1 MAGEYQKD
9 HVRELSCIAE
19 ELELEGRTFL
29 RCFSVEELAREY
41 NGIGPEWIGAEVRAK
56 TTKYLSLFEPAA
68 LIHDLRNY
76 MSDGTRE
83 AFAFA
88 NKEFL
93 ANCLKLANDRY
104 SWWDPRLYRARA
116 VARLLYAFVQGQGG
130 WRAWLD
136 CFNKN
141 QNKKGKM
148 K

>member
-9 HVRELSCIAE
+9 HVRDLSYIVE

-29 RCFSVEELAREY
+29 HSFSFAELTREY

-83 AFAFA
+83 AFEFA

-93 ANCLKLANDRY
+93 TNCLKLANDRY
-104 SWWDPRLYRARA
+104 SWWDPRRYNARA

-130 WRAWLD
+130 WRAWKE
-136 CFNKN
+136 CFDKR
-141 QNKKGKM
+141 KK
-148 K
+148 